1 MIAIVS
7 AVWEELGP
15 LLKAHRFRRIDGPA
29 DAHAYRGFVGNVPGS
44 QVEALALLAGMGRE
58 RSEEATA
65 WLVRNFSLD
74 AILAVGFAGAT
85 RDSLA
90 TGVLV
95 LATKLTYLEGTP
107 LQWSLGTDS
116 DVIEPAPELLTR
128 ARGAVELQGI
138 DYVQG
143 PAVTLPVVARSAGLK
158 RWLGETFGVYA
169 VDLESYWI
177 AQIAKAAGV
186 PFLAAHAVVD
196 STAITLPGFVSSV
209 PRTPRGGRIR
219 PAITY
224 AARDPRRVFD
234 LIRFRSAASVARRQ
248 ISAFVAAF
256 VRSDV
261 DGALP
266 DSGEAAA

>member
-1 MIAIVS
+1 MIAIVA

-15 LLKAHRFRRIDGPA
+15 LLKAYSFQRIDGPA
-29 DAHAYRGFVGNVPGS
+29 DAHAYRGLVGNVPGS
-44 QVEALALLAGMGRE
+44 QVDALALLAGIGRE

-95 LATKLTYLEGTP
+95 LATRLTHLEGMP
-107 LQWSLGTDS
+107 LEWSRGTDS
-116 DVIEPAPELLTR
+116 EVIEPDPDLLTR
-128 ARGAVELQGI
+128 ARSAVELEGI

-143 PAVTLPVVARSAGLK
+143 PAVTLPIIARSAGLK
-158 RWLGETFGVYA
+158 RWLGDTFGVYA

-177 AQIAKAAGV
+177 AQTAKATGV
-186 PFLAAHAVVD
+186 PFLAARVVVD
-196 STAITLPGFVSSV
+196 PTAITLPGFVSEV
-209 PRTPRGGRIR
+209 PRTPRGGRTG
-219 PAITY
+219 PAIAY
-224 AARDPRRVFD
+224 AARDPRRVVD
-234 LIRFRSAASVARRQ
+234 LIRLRSAASVARRQ
-248 ISAFVAAF
+248 IAAFVAAF
-256 VRSDV
+256 VRSDI

-266 DSGEAAA
+266 GAGEAAA